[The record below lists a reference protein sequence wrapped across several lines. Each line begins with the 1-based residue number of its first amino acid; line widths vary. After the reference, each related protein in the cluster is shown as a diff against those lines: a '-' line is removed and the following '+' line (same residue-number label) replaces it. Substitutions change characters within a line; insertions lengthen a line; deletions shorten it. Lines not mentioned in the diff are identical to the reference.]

1 MFFQFDKRA
10 TFAGRNQI
18 QTSTVNPAAAAERL
32 CAGGGRSAGIL
43 ALTSPR
49 RRVDGL
55 CAAAP
60 GSGDAWQGAHA
71 QEETVHAKE
80 EFTIFSA
87 THSRFKHF
95 MLAACFSSIA
105 DSDIYEAFFLFWFN

>member
-1 MFFQFDKRA
+1 MALWGNVFFQFDKRA

-18 QTSTVNPAAAAERL
+18 ETSTVNPAAAERL

-43 ALTSPR
+43 TLTSPR

-60 GSGDAWQGAHA
+60 GSVDVWQGAHV
-71 QEETVHAKE
+71 QEESVPAKA
-80 EFTIFSA
+80 EFRVSTLS
-87 THSRFKHF
+87 
-95 MLAACFSSIA
+95 MLAMCFGSIT
-105 DSDIYEAFFLFWFN
+105 DFDIYEAFFSFGLFD